1 MRGHALARGLLKS
14 GSGRPRMNA
23 HFFSTKRAHYG
34 VLRVLRKPLKA
45 FGLTAAR
52 YDLLHV
58 IFGDRREPAF
68 ARTVSQSDIR
78 RRLGVCKSV
87 VSRMLKSLEKLGLV
101 ERQRFYQDTRQRWVS
116 LTKLGQECMREAVHC
131 LERAARRLLCIAIC
145 FGKDRDE
152 ESCFEHMCN
161 LEMYLHG
168 MRRHYGDTAALLYPW
183 HPDD

>member
-1 MRGHALARGLLKS
+1 
-14 GSGRPRMNA
+14 MNA

-34 VLRVLRKPLKA
+34 VLRVLRRPLKA

-58 IFGDRREPAF
+58 IFGDRREPSLAHSV
-68 ARTVSQSDIR
+68 RQTDIR
-78 RRLGVCKSV
+78 RSLGVCKSV

-101 ERQRFYQDTRQRWVS
+101 ERTRLDRLDGDTRQRWVS
-116 LTKLGQECMREAVHC
+116 LTKLGKECMREAVHC

-145 FGKDRDE
+145 LGKDRDKE
-152 ESCFEHMCN
+152 RCFEHMCN
-161 LEMYLHG
+161 LEMYLHE